1 MALHPKVYV
10 FIQSILMIVILSLA
24 CGNKS
29 DQTGTAT
36 ITLSYWSANNQY
48 EIDLAKK
55 LVQQWNETHP
65 DIKVKHQPIPE
76 SRSSEEVILAALV
89 GKATPDVYSNMWPG
103 DVELYV
109 RANAL
114 VPLDQFADF
123 DSLAHSRF
131 PDDKIEEARSR
142 DGHIYQILWKTNP
155 IMMIYNKK
163 MFAAAGFSEPPA
175 TYDDYYRAAEKIT
188 RDTNGDGYIDR
199 WIGITQ
205 ILVAWWQRF
214 FDYYTLYIAASGG
227 NTLLKK
233 DRVNFNNRYSIEVF
247 RFLQTLFSKGYFP
260 RERMDARADVFINN
274 IVASRFTGPWS
285 ITQIEKFKAKDFE
298 YDFAPV
304 PRPRAEGPT
313 YTYGDY
319 KSIIIFKNSKHPEQA
334 WQFVK
339 HLISKQ
345 ADLDLLQMANQ
356 LPIRKNILQDPLFQD
371 YFQRNPMMVKFAHQA
386 KYVRGADSSP
396 VLREIFDAISQ
407 EFEACVIYG
416 TRSPEQAVANAARR
430 AELIME

>member
-1 MALHPKVYV
+1 MSQKNIFL
-10 FIQSILMIVILSLA
+10 FLL
-24 CGNKS
+24 
-29 DQTGTAT
+29 
-36 ITLSYWSANNQY
+36 ITLLIFCSNQPSQNRGDVITLTYWSANNQY

-55 LVQQWNETHP
+55 LVQQWNKTHP
-65 DIKVKHQPIPE
+65 GVQVKHQPIPE
-76 SRSSEEVILAALV
+76 GRSSEEVVLAAVV
-89 GKATPDVYSNMWPG
+89 GKTTPDVYSNMWPG

-109 RANAL
+109 RADAL
-114 VPLDQFADF
+114 IVLDQFSDF
-123 DSLAHSRF
+123 DSLSHSRF
-131 PDDKIEEARSR
+131 FDDKIEEARSR

-155 IMMIYNKK
+155 IMMAYNKK
-163 MFAAAGFSEPPA
+163 MFAEAGFSSPPA
-175 TYDDYYRAAEKIT
+175 TYDEFYQAAEKIT
-188 RDTNGDGYIDR
+188 KDSDGDGYIDR

-227 NTLLKK
+227 NMLLKGDK
-233 DRVNFNNRYSIEVF
+233 VNFNNQCSIEVF

-260 RERMDARADVFINN
+260 RERMDARADVFIHS
-274 IVASRFTGPWS
+274 IVATRFTGPWA
-285 ITQIEKFKAKDFE
+285 ITQIEKFKKKDFE

-304 PRPRAEGPT
+304 PRPTAEGQA

-319 KSIIIFKNSKHPEQA
+319 KSIVIFKNSKYPKLA
-334 WQFVK
+334 WEFVR
-339 HLISKQ
+339 HLISNR

-356 LPIRKNILQDPLFQD
+356 LPVRKNILQDSLFQD
-371 YFQRNPMMVKFAHQA
+371 YFEKNPMMAKFARQA
-386 KYVRGADSSP
+386 EFVRGADSSP

-416 TRSPEQAVANAARR
+416 TKSPEEAVASMARR